1 MKKVTEGHIIQ
12 PTPLDTMFSM
22 KELHGTLSQK
32 YDAINGLYIADRTLT
47 PFVLKPEF
55 SVNDKT
61 GKIPNGDYTAQLI
74 NCVWTV
80 KCKVKG
86 NAPVAGKDYVVNE
99 ETKELTLKCNLD
111 PDTSGEISFSA
122 EFIDSRRGDVL
133 KSFWRGELSCVSEV
147 QWRVSLR
154 TEWPQRTNLIPWK
167 NRGVFAIPV
176 QLMNGDKNQPD
187 GSCVYKWQV
196 FENEKWREIDY
207 DTDLWYREGKDTKI
221 ISVEQKYIQSVTL
234 RCMAWP
240 KDNTSELQVVP
251 FLLKRYYGNY
261 EDDINIVEGAYIF
274 PETGR
279 AVAEASVI
287 TRNGGHIAN
296 AEQYFDIEILYSRN
310 DGQWWHVAHGTR
322 GEVTRSMFPIDS
334 TMTHS
339 FAEQTRELTAEIP
352 ITVDGS
358 YLLIDGQILTGQF
371 PIIDRNL

>member
-133 KSFWRGELSCVSEV
+133 KSFWRGELSCVSEI

-167 NRGVFAIPV
+167 SRGVFSIPV
-176 QLMNGDKNQPD
+176 QLMNGDKNHPD
-187 GSCVYKWQV
+187 GSSVYKWQV
-196 FENEKWREIDY
+196 FENEKGNYTGDTVWNAMKSAAQDPDPDAITSNTQWSVSY
-207 DTDLWYREGKDTKI
+207 NNTDLSADIVIRRNWND
-221 ISVEQKYIQSVTL
+221 VTH
-234 RCMAWP
+234 C
-240 KDNTSELQVVP
+240 EL
-251 FLLKRYYGNY
+251 KNK
-261 EDDINIVEGAYIF
+261 
-274 PETGR
+274 
-279 AVAEASVI
+279 
-287 TRNGGHIAN
+287 
-296 AEQYFDIEILYSRN
+296 
-310 DGQWWHVAHGTR
+310 
-322 GEVTRSMFPIDS
+322 VTTP
-334 TMTHS
+334 
-339 FAEQTRELTAEIP
+339 
-352 ITVDGS
+352 VK
-358 YLLIDGQILTGQF
+358 
-371 PIIDRNL
+371 